1 MGAFTRTR
9 FQLEEDTQ
17 LNRYAFILALA
28 GLCGTQAAHAAD
40 AMADRFADPAPVV
53 DTSPDWV
60 LQITPYMWAAGLK
73 GDISPFRRAPTI
85 GIEKSFSDVMDDL
98 NFGGFMNLWARHDRF
113 VLSGDMMYVDTTD
126 SHAFGPLPALPI
138 PLPPGTII
146 EGSVDSKQFMA
157 TLQGGYR
164 VLDTPDFT
172 LDALAGARFWHISND
187 VTVSALGMSRTYGES
202 FSWVDPVVGLRAF
215 LPLTDKLSVQA
226 QADIGGFG
234 AGADFTWSAMATIN
248 YTMTDHLSISVGY
261 KVLDVDYSSDGHVY
275 DTRLSGP
282 VLGMTLRF

>member
-1 MGAFTRTR
+1 MKQFA
-9 FQLEEDTQ
+9 
-17 LNRYAFILALA
+17 NILALA
-28 GLCGTQAAHAAD
+28 VALCGAQAAYAAD
-40 AMADRFADPAPVV
+40 AVADRFGDPAPV
-53 DTSPDWV
+53 TEASQTWA

-85 GIEKSFSDVMDDL
+85 GVEKSFSDVMDDL
-98 NFGGFMNLWARHDRF
+98 NFGGFVNIWARHDRF

-138 PLPPGTII
+138 AIPPGTIVK
-146 EGSVDSKQFMA
+146 GSVDSKQFMA

-164 VLDTPDFT
+164 VVDTPDFT

-187 VTVSALGMSRTYGES
+187 VTVSALGMSRSYGES
-202 FSWVDPVVGLRAF
+202 FGWVDPVVGMRAF
-215 LPLTDKLSVQA
+215 LPLTERLSMQA

-234 AGADFTWSAMATIN
+234 AGAELTWSALATIN
-248 YTMTDHLSISVGY
+248 YTVTDHLSVSAGY
-261 KVLDVDYSSDGHVY
+261 KVLDVNYDRGGHVY

-282 VLGMTLRF
+282 VLGITLRF